1 MSLLE
6 ISGLSVSYPGSVD
19 VVDRLSFAI
28 EKGESLGL
36 VGESG
41 SGKTQTA
48 LAIMGLLPTNARATG
63 DVVFDG
69 KELLG
74 RPERTL
80 NLYRTRRMGIVFQD
94 PMSALNPYVRI
105 GDQLNRI
112 LLEHGVASDDEAD
125 SRSLEMLRLVGL
137 PDVERQFRSFPHQ
150 LSGGMRQ
157 RVMIAAA
164 LIGKPDLLIA
174 DEPTTA
180 LDVTVQAQILDL
192 LRGLRHELN
201 TALLLITHDLGVVAG
216 NCERMIVL
224 KDGKLI
230 EEGMTSDIFAEPAH
244 PVTRAMLAAAR
255 RSDFLARSQE
265 RSPDDQKPVL
275 EIESL
280 AVSYAVPGER
290 RSRKRLPAVR
300 QQRLPAVRQLGM
312 TIAPGETVALV
323 GESGSGKTSLAR
335 AIVGLLPVQSGKM
348 ALLGKPLTG
357 GVESRPNALR
367 RDVQMV
373 FQDPAG
379 SLNPAM
385 CVDDIITEPL
395 TVHEPD
401 KIKADKDE
409 IVAAM
414 LRRVG
419 LDDTLKK
426 RFPHELSGGQA
437 QRVAIARALV
447 LKPKILICDEAVA
460 ALDGSIRQDILELL
474 RAEQQQS
481 GLSLLFITHD
491 LTTVRQISHRVLVM
505 YLGRLCELADTESLF
520 MRPKHPYTKAL
531 LDAAPIADPAVG
543 IIVSSDLGEA
553 PSMLQPPSGCAFHP
567 RCPYSILRCSDD
579 LPELQDFNKSSA
591 ACHRAAELAL

>member
-1 MSLLE
+1 
-6 ISGLSVSYPGSVD
+6 
-19 VVDRLSFAI
+19 
-28 EKGESLGL
+28 
-36 VGESG
+36 
-41 SGKTQTA
+41 
-48 LAIMGLLPTNARATG
+48 
-63 DVVFDG
+63 
-69 KELLG
+69 
-74 RPERTL
+74 
-80 NLYRTRRMGIVFQD
+80 
-94 PMSALNPYVRI
+94 
-105 GDQLNRI
+105 
-112 LLEHGVASDDEAD
+112 
-125 SRSLEMLRLVGL
+125 
-137 PDVERQFRSFPHQ
+137 
-150 LSGGMRQ
+150 MRQ

-180 LDVTVQAQILDL
+180 LDVTVQAQILGL
-192 LRGLRHELN
+192 LRSLRDELN

-216 NCERMIVL
+216 NCERMIVI

-230 EEGMTSDIFAEPAH
+230 EEGMTPDIFAKPAH

-255 RSDFLARSQE
+255 RSDFLVRSQE
-265 RSPDDQKPVL
+265 RTPTDQAPVL
-275 EIESL
+275 DIEGL

-290 RSRKRLPAVR
+290 RSRK
-300 QQRLPAVRQLGM
+300 RLPAVRQLGM

-357 GVESRPNALR
+357 RVESRPNALR

-385 CVDDIITEPL
+385 RVDEIIAEPL

-401 KIKADKDE
+401 KIKADKEE

-419 LDDTLKK
+419 LDDALKK
-426 RFPHELSGGQA
+426 RYPHELSGGQA

-531 LDAAPIADPAVG
+531 LDAVPIADPAIG

-553 PSMLQPPSGCAFHP
+553 PSILQPPSGCAFHP
-567 RCPYSILRCSDD
+567 RCPYAILRCSDD
-579 LPELQDFNKSSA
+579 LPELQDFKKSSA

>member
-6 ISGLSVSYPGSVD
+6 ISGLSISYPGSA
-19 VVDRLSFAI
+19 VVLDRLSFAI

-48 LAIMGLLPTNARATG
+48 LAIMGLLPTNATAVG
-63 DVVFDG
+63 GVVFDG
-69 KELLG
+69 RELLG

-80 NLYRTRRMGIVFQD
+80 NLYRTKRMGIVFQD

-112 LLEHGVASDDEAD
+112 LIEHGLASDDEAD

-137 PDVERQFRSFPHQ
+137 PDVERQFRSYPHQ

-180 LDVTVQAQILDL
+180 LDVTVQAQILGL

-230 EEGMTSDIFAEPAH
+230 EEGMTPQIFAEPMH

-255 RSDFLARSQE
+255 HSDFLTRSHE
-265 RSPDDQKPVL
+265 RTPNDQAPVL
-275 EIESL
+275 EIEGL
-280 AVSYAVPGER
+280 AVSYSVPGEP
-290 RSRKRLPAVR
+290 RSRKRLS
-300 QQRLPAVRQLGM
+300 AVRQLGL

-335 AIVGLLPVQSGKM
+335 AIVGLLPVQSGSM

-357 GVESRPNALR
+357 LVESRPNALR

-385 CVDDIITEPL
+385 RVDDIIAEPL

-401 KIKADKDE
+401 KIKANKE
-409 IVAAM
+409 EVVAAM

-419 LDDTLKK
+419 LDDALKK

-447 LKPKILICDEAVA
+447 LQPKILICDEAVA

-505 YLGRLCELADTESLF
+505 YLGRLCELADTQSLF

-531 LDAAPIADPAVG
+531 LDAVPIADPAIG

-553 PSMLQPPSGCAFHP
+553 PSILQPPSGCAFHP
-567 RCPYSILRCSDD
+567 RCPYSISRCSED
-579 LPELQDFNKSSA
+579 LPELQNFDKSSA